1 MEALGV
7 DARRKETE
15 IVAFRKKIEQS
26 LKNCMPDHL
35 KK

>member
-1 MEALGV
+1 MEALGM

-15 IVAFRKKIEQS
+15 IVAFRNKTEQS
-26 LKNCMPDHL
+26 VKTCMPDHL